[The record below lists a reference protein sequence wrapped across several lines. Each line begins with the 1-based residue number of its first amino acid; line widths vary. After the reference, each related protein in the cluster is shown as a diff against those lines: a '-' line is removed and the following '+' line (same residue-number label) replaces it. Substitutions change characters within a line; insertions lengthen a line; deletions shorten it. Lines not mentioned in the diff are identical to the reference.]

1 MNNELI
7 KLCIDTGKNK
17 LESNFSIA
25 TGNKSVKEAFQE
37 IMGTDKPDY
46 KTFRRHKNDIFEIIE
61 TALDEVITSGWT
73 GNEFFNQFVEF
84 KSNKLGDKNEF
95 DVPDNSILTV
105 AKVARGVY
113 DLRRQRLDSGSVFSV
128 PVSAYSVAIVED
140 FLRVVSGRLDWS
152 AFVAKVAQAYDLK
165 VKDDVYAAVKGSI
178 AYLPTAFKETGTFD
192 KAKLQAIIDHVK
204 AANGGANV
212 AVIGTGLAL
221 SSVYGT
227 ADITWSDAMKDS
239 FNNTG
244 KVGFWRGNP
253 LMEIPQVHTINTF
266 NFALDDTQL
275 FVVPNDTKFI
285 KAFEEGDAII
295 DENSDGSGTKDKSIT
310 YSLVKEMGVSCIFNK
325 IYGAYDI

>member
-7 KLCIDTGKNK
+7 KLCIDTANHK
-17 LESNFSIA
+17 LEGNFSVT
-25 TGNKSVKEAFQE
+25 TGNKSVKDALQT

-46 KTFRRHKNDIFEIIE
+46 KAFRRHKTEIFEIIE

-73 GNEFFNQFVEF
+73 GNEFFNQFAEV

-105 AKVARGVY
+105 AKTARGVY
-113 DLRRQRLDSGSVFSV
+113 DLRRQRLDSGSTFSV

-152 AFVAKVAQAYDLK
+152 AFVTKVGEAYDLQ
-165 VKDDVYAAVKGSI
+165 VKNDIYTAVQGSI

-204 AANGGANV
+204 AANGGSNV

-227 ADITWSDAMKDS
+227 ADVTWSESMKDS
-239 FNNTG
+239 LNKTG
-244 KVGFWRGNP
+244 KVAFWRGNP
-253 LMEIPQVHTINTF
+253 LMEVPQVHTINTF

-285 KAFEEGDAII
+285 KVFEEGDAII

-325 IYGAYDI
+325 IYGAFDF

>member
-7 KLCIDTGKNK
+7 KLCVDTGKGN
-17 LESNFSIA
+17 LEKNFSVS

-73 GNEFFNQFVEF
+73 GNEFFNQFVDF

-105 AKVARGVY
+105 AKTARGVY

-128 PVSAYSVAIVED
+128 PVSAYGIAIVED

-152 AFVAKVAQAYDLK
+152 AFVTKVGQAYDLK
-165 VKDDVYAAVKGSI
+165 VKDDIYNAVKGSI
-178 AYLPTAFKETGTFD
+178 TYLPAAFKITGSFT
-192 KAKLQAIIDHVK
+192 AAQLQTIVDHVK
-204 AANGGANV
+204 AANGGAEV
-212 AVIGTGLAL
+212 AIIGTGIAL

-227 ADITWSDAMKDS
+227 VDITWSDSMKDQL
-239 FNNTG
+239 NRIG
-244 KVGFWRGNP
+244 KVASWRGKP
-253 LMEIPQVHTINTF
+253 LLEVPQVHTINTF

-275 FVVPNDTKFI
+275 FVVPNDTRFI
-285 KAFEEGDAII
+285 KVFEEGDAII

-310 YSLVKEMGVSCIFNK
+310 YSLVKEMGVSCLFNK
-325 IYGAYDI
+325 IFGAYDI

>member
-7 KLCIDTGKNK
+7 KLCIDTARGN
-17 LESNFSIA
+17 LEKNFSVS
-25 TGNKSVKEAFQE
+25 TGNKSIKEAFQE

-73 GNEFFNQFVEF
+73 GNEFFNQFTEV

-113 DLRRQRLDSGSVFSV
+113 DLRRQRLDSGSTFSV

-152 AFVAKVAQAYDLK
+152 AFVAKVTQAYDMK
-165 VKDDVYAAVKGSI
+165 VKDDVYTAVKGSI
-178 AYLPTAFKETGTFD
+178 AYLPTAFKETGTF
-192 KAKLQAIIDHVK
+192 ASTTLQTIIDHVK

-212 AVIGTGLAL
+212 AIIGTGLAL

-227 ADITWSDAMKDS
+227 PDISWSDGMKDQL
-239 FNNTG
+239 NKTG
-244 KVGFWRGNP
+244 KVAFWRGTP

-275 FVVPNDTKFI
+275 FIVPNDTKFI
-285 KAFEEGDAII
+285 KVFEEGDAII
-295 DENSDGSGTKDKSIT
+295 DENNNGDGTKDKSIT

-325 IYGAYDI
+325 LYGAYDF